1 MLIVLLGVSLTL
13 LSWNN
18 TTTEVES
25 IEIPEGWPE
34 PLYDFEKNPITHEGF
49 VLGRKLFHDPLLSRD
64 GTISC
69 ASCHS
74 QYNGFTHVDHAVSHG
89 IDDRKGTRNS
99 PVLINLAWNNS
110 FHWDGGVNNL
120 EVQPLNPLSHP
131 AEMDQ
136 LLEKVLEYLNQDEA
150 YRSLFFQAF
159 GDSVVSSKNM
169 LLALAQFNASLVSS
183 NSRYDKFMR
192 DELEFTKQEKKGLKL
207 FMKHCNS
214 CHTAPLF
221 NSNKYASNGLPID
234 TVYND
239 VGRFKI
245 TGNPEDSLK
254 FRIPTLRNI
263 AYTFPYMHD
272 GRFKKLRQVVA
283 YYAGE
288 IDLENPYLSNELRKK
303 IKLSSIDQKDLISF
317 LLTLTD
323 KEFLFNNKFEL
334 PK

>member
-136 LLEKVLEYLNQDEA
+136 SLDKVLEYLNQDEA

-303 IKLSSIDQKDLISF
+303 IKLSSNDQKDLISF

>member
-1 MLIVLLGVSLTL
+1 MLIMLLGVSLTL

-136 LLEKVLEYLNQDEA
+136 SLEKVLEYLNQDDS

-159 GDSVVSSKNM
+159 GDSVVSSKNV

-303 IKLSSIDQKDLISF
+303 IKLSSNDQKDLISF

>member
-131 AEMDQ
+131 SEMDQ
-136 LLEKVLEYLNQDEA
+136 SLEKVLEYLNQNEA

-234 TVYND
+234 TVYNEF
-239 VGRFKI
+239 GRFKI

-303 IKLSSIDQKDLISF
+303 IKLSSNDQKDLISF

>member
-136 LLEKVLEYLNQDEA
+136 SLEKVLEYLNQDEA

-303 IKLSSIDQKDLISF
+303 IKLSSNDQKDLISF

>member
-136 LLEKVLEYLNQDEA
+136 SLDKVLEYLNQDEA

-159 GDSVVSSKNM
+159 GDSVVSSKNV

-303 IKLSSIDQKDLISF
+303 IKLSSNDQKDLISF

>member
-303 IKLSSIDQKDLISF
+303 IKLSSNDQKDLISF

>member
-1 MLIVLLGVSLTL
+1 
-13 LSWNN
+13 
-18 TTTEVES
+18 
-25 IEIPEGWPE
+25 
-34 PLYDFEKNPITHEGF
+34 
-49 VLGRKLFHDPLLSRD
+49 
-64 GTISC
+64 
-69 ASCHS
+69 
-74 QYNGFTHVDHAVSHG
+74 
-89 IDDRKGTRNS
+89 
-99 PVLINLAWNNS
+99 
-110 FHWDGGVNNL
+110 VNNL

-131 AEMDQ
+131 SEMDQ
-136 LLEKVLEYLNQDEA
+136 SLEKVLEYLNQNEA

-234 TVYND
+234 TVYNEF
-239 VGRFKI
+239 GRFKI

-303 IKLSSIDQKDLISF
+303 IKLSSNDQKDLISF

>member
-25 IEIPEGWPE
+25 IEIPEGWQE

-136 LLEKVLEYLNQDEA
+136 SLEKVLEYLNQDEA

-303 IKLSSIDQKDLISF
+303 IKLSSNDQKDLISF

>member
-136 LLEKVLEYLNQDEA
+136 SLDKVLEYLNQDEA

-159 GDSVVSSKNM
+159 SDSVVSSKNM

-303 IKLSSIDQKDLISF
+303 IKLSSNDQKDLISF

>member
-120 EVQPLNPLSHP
+120 EVQPLNPLLHP

-136 LLEKVLEYLNQDEA
+136 SLEKVLEYLNQDEA

-288 IDLENPYLSNELRKK
+288 IDLENPYLSIELRKK
-303 IKLSSIDQKDLISF
+303 IKLSSNDQKDLISF

>member
-1 MLIVLLGVSLTL
+1 MLIMLLGVSLTL

-136 LLEKVLEYLNQDEA
+136 SLDKVLEYLNQDEA

-303 IKLSSIDQKDLISF
+303 IKLSSNDQKDLISF